1 MDAIENAIAPV
12 VKVFQ
17 RLGWTGFSR
26 IVLNL
31 GGLMLLVLALLGRGG
46 LATGLRT
53 PAFLVGV
60 VALVDVLM
68 MMEEALTLSGTLEGM
83 APFMGAG
90 EDPQDRKVIL
100 GAGPGRV
107 YLEPRVPRVSGAGT
121 QMLEIRGNPGAK
133 VVYWPSGG
141 SKLGAAND
149 RMNISAIRDMTEV
162 RVKALGCGVIS
173 LDERGRGIALVESG
187 CDYLLYREVMSGK
200 GGPIGKIVVDKTR
213 LLADGSRPPKFRFQ

>member
-1 MDAIENAIAPV
+1 MEAVENAISPI
-12 VKVFQ
+12 VKTFQ

-26 IVLNL
+26 IVLDL

-68 MMEEALTLSGTLEGM
+68 LMEEALTVSGTLEGM
-83 APFMGAG
+83 APFMSVG
-90 EDPQDRKVIL
+90 EDPQDLKVIM

-133 VVYWPSGG
+133 VIYWPSGG
-141 SKLGAAND
+141 AKLGAAND
-149 RMNISAIRDMTEV
+149 RMKIDSIRDMTQV
-162 RVKALGCGVIS
+162 RVKAMGCGVIT
-173 LDERGRGIALVESG
+173 LDERGRGIALVETG

-200 GGPIGKIVVDKTR
+200 GGPIGKLMVGGKRIVE
-213 LLADGSRPPKFRFQ
+213 DGNRAPKFRS